1 MFCIVNKKRLL
12 FLFKW
17 AVEKSNNNT
26 NSLDKLNLGNLSSII
41 YYLSL
46 YCNTP

>member
-17 AVEKSNNNT
+17 AVEKSNNKA
-26 NSLDKLNLGNLSSII
+26 NSLDFWMTLAINSLDFWIKYLSS
-41 YYLSL
+41 L
-46 YCNTP
+46 